1 MRYHSI
7 TWQDGNF
14 DRTASILSFSSLAA
28 RAAFPAQCA
37 QRVESITHK
46 QLKQYQR
53 DGRLQRLVSW
63 DRAEPTKFVISG
75 I

>member
-14 DRTASILSFSSLAA
+14 DATASILSFDSQAA
-28 RAAFPAQCA
+28 RAAYPAQCA

-46 QLKQYQR
+46 QLLKYQR
-53 DGRLQRLVSW
+53 EGRAHRLMPW
-63 DRAEPTKFVISG
+63 DKSEPTKFVVHW
-75 I
+75 